1 LRKNKVALIWEADD
15 TTEPTRILTY
25 YDLYRQV
32 NKLANALKKLG
43 VKKGDR
49 VSIYLPMIPEV
60 IISMLACARI
70 GAVHSVVFSAFSA
83 PSLQVRIQDAGAKVL
98 ITSDGYWRRGKI
110 VELKKEADEGLADTA
125 VEKVIVVRRI
135 GAAMQAPMTTGRD
148 LWYDEIV
155 KNESDECQPEIMEA
169 EDPLFILYTSGSTG
183 KPKGCLHTCA
193 GYMVSAYATDK
204 WILTLMMK
212 IFFGQLR
219 ISAGLPDTL
228 IPVMA
233 RC

>member
-155 KNESDECQPEIMEA
+155 KMNQMN
-169 EDPLFILYTSGSTG
+169 
-183 KPKGCLHTCA
+183 
-193 GYMVSAYATDK
+193 VSQK
-204 WILTLMMK
+204 
-212 IFFGQLR
+212 
-219 ISAGLPDTL
+219 
-228 IPVMA
+228 
-233 RC
+233 